1 MHTMFEPPLV
11 VVILV
16 EGSFSLSKRL
26 SAQCS
31 NRVFYYYNNYYYYYY
46 IYNLF
51 ILFLKTFIVGAFVFL
66 VQMVIIHVIYEAK
79 VKILRL
85 HKYVN
90 S

>member
-31 NRVFYYYNNYYYYYY
+31 NRVFYYYYYYYYY